1 MHKLCTIT
9 KLRTTEVFTQVQMYY
24 KDMTTS
30 DKEVSSK
37 YQLTIYTGLV
47 YIGTLTTPYGIC
59 GFNLLRVI

>member
-1 MHKLCTIT
+1 MHEHCTIS
-9 KLRTTEVFTQVQMYY
+9 KLRTTKVFTQVQMYY

-47 YIGTLTTPYGIC
+47 YIGTLTGIC
-59 GFNLLRVI
+59 GFNLLRVL